1 MTADKTLPKPAQII
15 LDFVGNAEAPKG
27 YDTIFG
33 NNQGR
38 LKTPITE
45 LTVDQILKRQGDFTR
60 RYGSSA
66 SGRYQFMRATLR
78 DLKTQGHVQGD
89 EVFTPAV
96 QDWLGMALLRRRG
109 YDDFVSGDLSVV
121 AFARN
126 LAQEWAGFPV
136 LAATKG
142 RRIALSRGQSYYTGD
157 PLNRATV
164 SADDFEAMLHR
175 ARDGE
180 IADTRPK
187 ARPGAVVSSKG
198 RTSPAQSTTVQASAA
213 QIVTGAGSAAGSVA
227 MLDGTAQIVALVF
240 CGLVVLLAVWI
251 LRERL
256 KRWAGG
262 DR

>member
-1 MTADKTLPKPAQII
+1 MTVDKTLPAPAQIT
-15 LDFVGNAEAPKG
+15 LNFVGNAEAPYG

-33 NNQGR
+33 NNQNR

-45 LTVDQILKRQGDFTR
+45 LTVEQLLKRQGDFTR

-78 DLKTQGHVQGD
+78 DLKAQGHVRGD

-96 QDWLGMALLRRRG
+96 QDRLGMALLRRRG

-121 AFARN
+121 AFGRK

-142 RRIALSRGQSYYTGD
+142 RHRTLSRGQSYYSGD
-157 PLNRATV
+157 PLNNATV
-164 SADDFEAMLHR
+164 SADDFEAMLER
-175 ARDGE
+175 ARDGG

-187 ARPGAVVSSKG
+187 ARPESKRVG
-198 RTSPAQSTTVQASAA
+198 WGQVIA
-213 QIVTGAGSAAGSVA
+213 A
-227 MLDGTAQIVALVF
+227 MLTAIWNA
-240 CGLVVLLAVWI
+240 I
-251 LRERL
+251 
-256 KRWAGG
+256 KGG
-262 DR
+262 SRG